1 MKKNKHILLNIT
13 EDQYNALVLMAAK
26 NKRNITNM
34 AYILL
39 DDAIENNIIN
49 YIDEKSGGFNK
60 LLFDPCN
67 RQLK

>member
-13 EDQYNALVLMAAK
+13 EDQYNALVLMATK

-39 DDAIENNIIN
+39 DAAIEKSIIN
-49 YIDEKSGGFNK
+49 YIDEKNSGFKKLEFN
-60 LLFDPCN
+60 N
-67 RQLK
+67 

>member
-13 EDQYNALVLMAAK
+13 EDQYNALVLMAEK

-39 DDAIENNIIN
+39 DDAIEKNIIN
-49 YIDEKSGGFNK
+49 YIDVKDSEYKK
-60 LLFDPCN
+60 LSLY
-67 RQLK
+67 

>member
-34 AYILL
+34 VYILL
-39 DDAIENNIIN
+39 EDAIDENIIK
-49 YIDEKSGGFNK
+49 YIDEKSTGFKK
-60 LLFDPCN
+60 LSLH
-67 RQLK
+67 